1 MGVSMKQVLLLS
13 LLLSV
18 AWACSGPTCP
28 GGCCPEEGYVCCND
42 GMYCA
47 ATQEK
52 CPPTFKTPFFGSAL
66 SKVAKLEPKA
76 KLIKDSKCSGPT
88 CPGGCCPEEGY
99 VCCND
104 GMYCASTTEK
114 CPETKLDL
122 ISRILPR
129 FSPRMTRNADCP
141 GVWCPSGCCSQPG
154 YVCCVNQQWCAQSEN
169 ECPSF

>member
-1 MGVSMKQVLLLS
+1 MGVIMKQVLLLS

-18 AWACSGPTCP
+18 AWACPGPTCP
-28 GGCCPEEGYVCCND
+28 GGCCPIEGYVCCND
-42 GMYCA
+42 GIYCA
-47 ATQEK
+47 ATQEY
-52 CPPTFKTPFFGSAL
+52 CPPTPFFGSAL

-114 CPETKLDL
+114 CPETKMDL

-141 GVWCPSGCCSQPG
+141 GVWS
-154 YVCCVNQQWCAQSEN
+154 
-169 ECPSF
+169 